1 MENLSMMI
9 KTEGMPLHEQ
19 VFEVLRANY
28 FLNDAAD
35 FSRQMGR
42 SRTYLSTLR
51 YNGYSPS
58 ADAYA
63 NLLNY
68 LRECYGET
76 EDADLKACL
85 NHYIKLV
92 EEAVA

>member
-1 MENLSMMI
+1 MII

-51 YNGYSPS
+51 YNGHSPS
-58 ADAYA
+58 AEAYSH
-63 NLLNY
+63 LLTY
-68 LRECYGET
+68 LRECHSET
-76 EDADLKACL
+76 EDADLKDCL

>member
-1 MENLSMMI
+1 MYFNVS
-9 KTEGMPLHEQ
+9 GMDLHEQ
-19 VFEVLRANY
+19 LFEVLRANM
-28 FLNDAAD
+28 LINDSAD
-35 FSRQMGR
+35 LSRLMGR

-51 YNGYSPS
+51 YNGHSPS
-58 ADAYA
+58 SDAYA

-85 NHYIKLV
+85 GHYIKLV
-92 EEAVA
+92 EEIVA

>member
-1 MENLSMMI
+1 MMI

-35 FSRQMGR
+35 FSRHMGR

-51 YNGYSPS
+51 YNGHSPS

-63 NLLNY
+63 NLLAY
-68 LRECYGET
+68 LRECHGKT
-76 EDADLKACL
+76 EDTDLKACL
-85 NHYIKLV
+85 GHYIKLV
-92 EEAVA
+92 EEEVL

>member
-1 MENLSMMI
+1 MMI

-28 FLNDAAD
+28 YLNDSAD
-35 FSRQMGR
+35 FSRHMGR

-51 YNGYSPS
+51 YNGHTPS
-58 ADAYA
+58 VDAYS
-63 NLLNY
+63 NLLDY
-68 LRECYGET
+68 LRECHGNT

-85 NHYIKLV
+85 NHYIQLV
-92 EEAVA
+92 EEVVA

>member
-1 MENLSMMI
+1 MMI
-9 KTEGMPLHEQ
+9 KTEGIELHEQ

-35 FSRQMGR
+35 FSRHMGR

-51 YNGYSPS
+51 YNGHSPS
-58 ADAYA
+58 VDAYA
-63 NLLNY
+63 NLLVY
-68 LRECYGET
+68 LREYHGET

-92 EEAVA
+92 EEAIA